1 MVTKKKTYSYLEQT
15 KELYGDV
22 LYTAQKKSSARL
34 KDHSAETKNQNIK
47 ILNDYAMSIS
57 ACQKC
62 QLGKSRTNFVFGSG
76 DPRASLMLI
85 GEAPGEH
92 EDKKG
97 EPFVGRSGDLLD
109 KILRAINI
117 NRETGVFISNVLKC
131 RPPDNRN
138 PLNSEINKCE
148 PYLVEQI
155 NIIKPRLIVALGK
168 VAGKTLTQ
176 EIVPLKAMRERTYYY
191 NEIPVRVTYHPA
203 ALLRDPS
210 LKADTWEDFKWIKFF
225 LSNYDR

>member
-1 MVTKKKTYSYLEQT
+1 MFTKKKACSYLVQT
-15 KELYGDV
+15 KELYGNV

-34 KDHSAETKNQNIK
+34 RDFSIETKNQNIK
-47 ILNDYAMSIS
+47 ILNDYEISIC

-85 GEAPGEH
+85 GEAPGEY

-97 EPFVGRSGDLLD
+97 EPFVGKSGDLLD
-109 KILRAINI
+109 KILSAINI
-117 NRETGVFISNVLKC
+117 NRENGVFISNVLKC

-138 PLNSEINKCE
+138 PLISEISKCE
-148 PYLVEQI
+148 PYLSAQV

-168 VAGKTLTQ
+168 IAGKTLTQ
-176 EIVPLKAMRERTYYY
+176 LDVPLKAMREKTYYY
-191 NEIPVRVTYHPA
+191 NEIPLRVTYHPA

-210 LKADTWEDFKWIKFF
+210 LKTDAWEDFKWIKNF
-225 LSNYDR
+225 LINYD